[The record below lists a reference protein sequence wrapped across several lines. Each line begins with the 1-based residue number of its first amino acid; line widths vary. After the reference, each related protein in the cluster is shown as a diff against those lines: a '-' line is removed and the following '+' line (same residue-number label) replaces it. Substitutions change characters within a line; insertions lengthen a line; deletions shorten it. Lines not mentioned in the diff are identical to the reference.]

1 MRVEARGGRGGVG
14 GGGDAYILKYIKEVF
29 IYMLRIRKEPMR
41 REKGVDASKLACELL
56 VDLCTK

>member
-1 MRVEARGGRGGVG
+1 MRVEAGGGVG

-29 IYMLRIRKEPMR
+29 IYMLRIRKEPIR
-41 REKGVDASKLACELL
+41 RAKGVDAGKLACELL